1 MLGWDTHDYSVFSI
15 AFNISALCVSLVFYH
30 GVYVRL
36 IRECSVSLCHFLG
49 TTPHSLLCVPSH
61 VYAFWSVSVSL
72 CVSPAFEHCLL
83 LWKALYQPAR
93 SAETLCSTQKISNS
107 FVSNIMFSLG
117 LYCTQ
122 RLVLHLNLFTRRVH
136 RLLKTSY

>member
-1 MLGWDTHDYSVFSI
+1 MGHSRLQHIFEHCFQYICFYVCHLFSI
-15 AFNISALCVSLVFYH
+15 TECM
-30 GVYVRL
+30 YVCL
-36 IRECSVSLCHFLG
+36 IRKYVSFNCIFVTFSG
-49 TTPHSLLCVPSH
+49 TRPCVCPIRY
-61 VYAFWSVSVSL
+61 VFWSVSVSL

-93 SAETLCSTQKISNS
+93 SAETLCSTQKISDS

-122 RLVLHLNLFTRRVH
+122 RLVLHLNLITRRVH